1 MKKLALLLLT
11 FVSLSTAAFSA
22 DVAVNGKLTTW
33 AGMDSNATD
42 RNSKAADSKGYLY
55 VAGELNTTVELADN
69 VKVVMQLELND
80 KVSNGNTLN
89 SSAATGRATVE
100 IDEAYVEIKEFFMD
114 MLTIKIGH
122 QFMEYDLRGNHRAM
136 LIAEDFTA
144 IKGTF
149 HFEGT
154 NFLDVFYAKANESLT
169 SHTAGSTDTDLF
181 GVHVNWD
188 FNENIHVIGYANYAS
203 IENLSTT
210 DKGDAGII
218 SVGAGVDYFLLDK
231 ALELFAEVAGEFG
244 DVSKNV
250 SQSAIGADLGAR
262 YTFKELGSI
271 KGLYVELN
279 LGYRSGVGKKTKT
292 NEQFI
297 TNSARTGALIA
308 EGGYNRSATLDDNP
322 MYQGYVADSYM
333 AIRFEAGANW
343 TEKLSTHILFA
354 YFDNTDDKAKP
365 YGSEFDV
372 CNVFKYSENVTMAA
386 HIGIFMADKKGV
398 LANTLGKADT
408 VFALALETTV
418 AF

>member
-42 RNSKAADSKGYLY
+42 RNSKASDSKGYLY

-89 SSAATGRATVE
+89 SSSATGRATVE
-100 IDEAYVEIKEFFMD
+100 IDEAYLEIKEFFMD

-122 QFMEYDLRGNHRAM
+122 QYMEYDLRGNHRAM
-136 LIAEDFTA
+136 LIAQDYTA
-144 IKGTF
+144 FKGTF

-154 NFLDVFYAKANESLT
+154 NFLDVFYAKETESLI
-169 SHTAGSTDTDLF
+169 SHTAGSNDSDIF
-181 GVHVNWD
+181 GVH
-188 FNENIHVIGYANYAS
+188 ANV
-203 IENLSTT
+203 ENLSTT

-218 SVGAGVDYFLLDK
+218 SIGAGIDYFLMDK
-231 ALELFAEVAGEFG
+231 SLELFLEVAGQFG
-244 DVSKNV
+244 DISKNV
-250 SQSAIGADLGAR
+250 SQSAIGIDAGAR

-279 LGYRSGVGKKTKT
+279 LGYRSGAGKKTKT
-292 NEQFI
+292 NETFF

-308 EGGYNRSATLDDNP
+308 ENAYNDDSP
-322 MYQGYVADSYM
+322 MYQGYVDDAYM